1 MKTQIFIAAL
11 FFSGFAIAQ
20 QKKRQF
26 EGKQH

>member
-20 QKKRQF
+20 QKKDSL
-26 EGKQH
+26 KVKH